1 MVRRKNTKRFDPRYF
16 MDEKTEVIKEQGSFT
31 TNMPDD
37 IPSTAD
43 VMQKMRDDG
52 TAPEEE
58 PRELADGFN
67 VKVSVEIAS
76 DGRQVLVVKHED
88 GEVAAYDDSEE
99 MYQDLVKRGGY

>member
-1 MVRRKNTKRFDPRYF
+1 MKITKQQL
-16 MDEKTEVIKEQGSFT
+16 KQIIKEEIGQGLEEGGYFT

-58 PRELADGFN
+58 PRELSDGFN

-88 GEVAAYDDSEE
+88 GEVAAYNDSEE